1 MVDATPRG
9 VRVRML
15 GRVDRIGAWL
25 HAQLELVVGAV
36 VARLNRA
43 AGLAFVRRR
52 ACWPCLVRRDR
63 RSKLSARLVRSWGP
77 LLSRAVG
84 LSEGEDVR
92 FDARVEECD
101 LERAIRDRPVL
112 AHQLIEPWLD
122 QRSPALLVDVQP
134 MGCAGRCAVD
144 QHAESDGRARSRA
157 QDEMDVARMEAKA
170 IRPPASFRTHARPSI
185 VQFPARAQVLSCND
199 SGAT

>member
-43 AGLAFVRRR
+43 AGLAFARRR

-63 RSKLSARLVRSWGP
+63 RSKLSARLVRSGQAARPGAPSGVRSFRGP
-77 LLSRAVG
+77 LGYPKVKTYAST
-84 LSEGEDVR
+84 
-92 FDARVEECD
+92 
-101 LERAIRDRPVL
+101 
-112 AHQLIEPWLD
+112 
-122 QRSPALLVDVQP
+122 
-134 MGCAGRCAVD
+134 
-144 QHAESDGRARSRA
+144 
-157 QDEMDVARMEAKA
+157 
-170 IRPPASFRTHARPSI
+170 PASRNATSNVRSVIDPCSRTS
-185 VQFPARAQVLSCND
+185 
-199 SGAT
+199 